1 MSDFI
6 LDKLKQVA
14 ETNGFEITGNA
25 EKIARL
31 KGRMF
36 GDDEWYRCP
45 CDGFNEERFCC
56 SQLCQSD
63 VRAKGL
69 CHCGL
74 FKRVD

>member
-14 ETNGFEITGNA
+14 ENNGFEISDNV
-25 EKIARL
+25 EKIAKL

-36 GDDEWYRCP
+36 GEEEWERCP
-45 CDGFNEERFCC
+45 CDGSNKERFCC

-63 VRAKGL
+63 VRSKGM

-74 FKRVD
+74 FKRMD